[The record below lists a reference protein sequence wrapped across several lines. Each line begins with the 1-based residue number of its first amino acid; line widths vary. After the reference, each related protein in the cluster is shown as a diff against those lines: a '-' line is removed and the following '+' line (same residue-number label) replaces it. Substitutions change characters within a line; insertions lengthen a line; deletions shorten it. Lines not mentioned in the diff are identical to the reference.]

1 MITRT
6 RKIGKFGGTHI
17 IVQNQIMKDIF
28 TDTGFA
34 NINQVS
40 VKGCLRMDELFEKVK
55 KEILKRIKQS
65 PYFLSLHING
75 PENFL
80 IVYL

>member
-1 MITRT
+1 
-6 RKIGKFGGTHI
+6 
-17 IVQNQIMKDIF
+17 MKDIF

-40 VKGCLRMDELFEKVK
+40 VKGFRMDELFEKVK
-55 KEILKRIKQS
+55 KGILKRIKQS
-65 PYFLSLHING
+65 PFLSLHING